1 VVSVSFDLIAK
12 INKYISDQKPWSLIN
27 TSETDFERIIS
38 SALYGII
45 SANLLLSAIMPDS
58 SKKIFDML
66 GLEVKTLNDL
76 SLINGKE
83 FVLKKPENL
92 FNRI

>member
-1 VVSVSFDLIAK
+1 VISVCFDLIAK
-12 INKYISDQKPWSLIN
+12 INKYVSDQKPWSLIN
-27 TSETDFERIIS
+27 TSEIDFERIIS

-45 SANLLLSAIMPDS
+45 NANLLLSAIMPDS

-66 GLEVKTLNDL
+66 GIEIKTLNDL
-76 SLINGKE
+76 SLINNKG

-92 FNRI
+92 FNHI

>member
-1 VVSVSFDLIAK
+1 M
-12 INKYISDQKPWSLIN
+12 
-27 TSETDFERIIS
+27 
-38 SALYGII
+38 
-45 SANLLLSAIMPDS
+45 LLSAIMPDS